1 MRPTF
6 DISVPEGED
15 LAQTILEV
23 PAMDPD
29 DSTNGE
35 IVYSLE
41 DDFGVFNIDSGTGD
55 LSLSNSLDRET
66 VNKYVSVC
74 VFVSVVCVCV
84 CLCCLCV
91 CLSLLSLCV
100 FVSVCVCL
108 CVFVCVCLSV

>member
-41 DDFGVFNIDSGTGD
+41 NDFGVFNIDSGTGD

-74 VFVSVVCVCV
+74 VFVCVCVCLCVCVSLLSLCVCLSVCVFVSVCV

-91 CLSLLSLCV
+91 CLSL
-100 FVSVCVCL
+100 
-108 CVFVCVCLSV
+108 